1 MNHKQASSAGTGG
14 PMSNIINI
22 LIKWGGGYNTW
33 PEKYLSFPKIQLHIH
48 FSYYHKNSIST
59 HYLCVMYA
67 YVHVCR
73 GRRTFIFLYDSFLRV
88 VLRGENDKVLSLDL
102 ELTDLERLA
111 GQQICL
117 SRVKSHVYHMP
128 QVGIRIVNSVL
139 NAYTARILPTESSP

>member
-1 MNHKQASSAGTGG
+1 
-14 PMSNIINI
+14 
-22 LIKWGGGYNTW
+22 
-33 PEKYLSFPKIQLHIH
+33 
-48 FSYYHKNSIST
+48 
-59 HYLCVMYA
+59 MYA
-67 YVHVCR
+67 CVHVCR

-128 QVGIRIVNSVL
+128 QIGIRIVNSVL